1 MFWFITISASLRIS
15 FSYDRTRFMVDAVVK
30 YILYLVSG
38 VILSL
43 GLNAKTTSLGQV
55 PQWSDLD
62 IFQKTISRSEFIHFL
77 DTVYCPRPEWWSA
90 WVTIDQDRA
99 RIRKISG
106 KDDWYDLYFSKDNNG
121 SLMSVP
127 PGNSSPDPEG
137 MIIALDPGHLGGAW
151 SEMERRHF
159 SLDGGS
165 PVKEGDLSLAVAR
178 NLAPRIEALGATA
191 VLVRKFSEPVTKQRP
206 EDFRGVAK
214 LWADEILGTEDNKSE
229 ERRLLIKNRQELLF
243 YRVDEIRARAE
254 LINQS
259 IQPDLVICLHF
270 NAAPWPDPEKQQL
283 VERDDHHVLVNGCYM
298 GGEIAYDDQRF
309 ELIWRMVN
317 RWSETEQ
324 RLAESLSLSFSE
336 QTGLPPFSYKGPN
349 ALKIGEVPG
358 VWARNL
364 LANRRYRCP
373 VVFLEPYVA
382 NSQTTYPRIQKWLAQ
397 GAGQDDC
404 IITEYT
410 DAVMLGLENF
420 IKNESSQQD

>member
-1 MFWFITISASLRIS
+1 
-15 FSYDRTRFMVDAVVK
+15 
-30 YILYLVSG
+30 
-38 VILSL
+38 
-43 GLNAKTTSLGQV
+43 
-55 PQWSDLD
+55 
-62 IFQKTISRSEFIHFL
+62 
-77 DTVYCPRPEWWSA
+77 
-90 WVTIDQDRA
+90 
-99 RIRKISG
+99 
-106 KDDWYDLYFSKDNNG
+106 
-121 SLMSVP
+121 MSVP

-214 LWADEILGTEDNKSE
+214 LWADEILGTEDNKCE

-270 NAAPWPDPEKQQL
+270 NAAPWPDSENRTL
-283 VERDDHHVLVNGCYM
+283 VERNDFHVLVNGCYM
-298 GGEIAYDDQRF
+298 GGELAYDDQRF
-309 ELIWRMVN
+309 EMLFRLLSGWHKEERN
-317 RWSETEQ
+317 
-324 RLAESLSLSFSE
+324 LAEAMAVAFD
-336 QTGLPPFSYKGPN
+336 QTTGLPAFSYKGPN
-349 ALKIGEVPG
+349 ALKLGDVEG

-364 LANRRYRCP
+364 LANRKYHAP

-382 NSQTTYPRIQKWLAQ
+382 NSQSAYQRIQRYLS
-397 GAGQDDC
+397 GGGGDPDC
-404 IITEYT
+404 LVEEYV
-410 DAVMLGLENF
+410 DAVLRGLQ
-420 IKNESSQQD
+420 IYCQ

>member
-1 MFWFITISASLRIS
+1 MVGGVSKLPFLTTLSFYAVFGLGARVTPLSSEPDWSQLEKYQETLTAEEFS
-15 FSYDRTRFMVDAVVK
+15 FS
-30 YILYLVSG
+30 L
-38 VILSL
+38 
-43 GLNAKTTSLGQV
+43 Q
-55 PQWSDLD
+55 Q
-62 IFQKTISRSEFIHFL
+62 
-77 DTVYCPRPEWWSA
+77 VYCPREEWWSS
-90 WVTIDQDRA
+90 WIELQEDRA
-99 RIRKISG
+99 KIRKTG
-106 KDDWYDLYFSKDNNG
+106 GTDQWYELRFRTNGQKKTHVPDLVGN
-121 SLMSVP
+121 P
-127 PGNSSPDPEG
+127 PYQWVVA
-137 MIIALDPGHLGGAW
+137 IDPGHIGGDWAK
-151 SEMERRHF
+151 MERREF
-159 SLDGGS
+159 SIGQER
-165 PVKEGDLSLAVAR
+165 PVREGELTLAVAKE
-178 NLAPRIEALGATA
+178 LLPRLQSLGVHP
-191 VLVRKFSEPVTKQRP
+191 VLIRDGLQPVTPRRP
-206 EDFRGVAK
+206 GDFLDLAQPWVDG
-214 LWADEILGTEDNKSE
+214 ILGSDSNATSE
-229 ERRLLIKNRQELLF
+229 EKSALLQDRQELLF
-243 YRVDEIRARAE
+243 YRVDEIQERAR
-254 LINQS
+254 LVNQS

-298 GGEIAYDDQRF
+298 GGELAYDDQRF

-420 IKNESSQQD
+420 IKNQSSQKD